1 MTTEMKETIHHSLEL
16 LIDVVRMYNE
26 REEYFEEEHKKAL
39 DRGDYR
45 AASMM
50 LGKSLAY
57 DSAREMLMAA
67 LTDNVEILRQ
77 YDYFGKEE
85 NPTE

>member
-1 MTTEMKETIHHSLEL
+1 MNEEL
-16 LIDVVRMYNE
+16 LMEVVRMLRE
-26 REEYFEEEHKKAL
+26 REKYYNAEYKSAL
-39 DRGDYR
+39 NRGDYR
-45 AASMM
+45 IAPMM

-77 YDYFGKEE
+77 YDYFGQDPLDNE
-85 NPTE
+85 

>member
-1 MTTEMKETIHHSLEL
+1 MNENL
-16 LIDVVRMYNE
+16 LMEVVRMYDE
-26 REEYFEEEHKKAL
+26 REQYFETEHKNAL
-39 DRGDYR
+39 NRGDYR

-77 YDYFGKEE
+77 FDYFGEE
-85 NPTE
+85 EK

>member
-1 MTTEMKETIHHSLEL
+1 MNENL
-16 LIDVVRMYNE
+16 LMEVVRMLRE
-26 REEYFEEEHKKAL
+26 REDYFETEHKNAL
-39 DRGDYR
+39 NRGDYR

-67 LTDNVEILRQ
+67 LSDNVEILRQ
-77 YDYFGKEE
+77 FDYFGKEE
-85 NPTE
+85 

>member
-1 MTTEMKETIHHSLEL
+1 MTTEEL
-16 LIDVVRMYNE
+16 LMEVVRMYNE
-26 REEYFEEEHKKAL
+26 REQYFETEHKNAL
-39 DRGDYR
+39 NRGDYR

-67 LTDNVEILRQ
+67 LSNNEEILRE
-77 YDYFGKEE
+77 YDYFGEDE
-85 NPTE
+85 N

>member
-1 MTTEMKETIHHSLEL
+1 MNTENL
-16 LIDVVRMYNE
+16 LMEVVRMLRE
-26 REEYFEEEHKKAL
+26 REQYFETEHKNAL
-39 DRGDYR
+39 SRGDYR

-67 LTDNVEILRQ
+67 LSDNVEILRE

-85 NPTE
+85 N

>member
-1 MTTEMKETIHHSLEL
+1 MNETLAL

-26 REEYFEEEHKKAL
+26 REEYFETEHKNAL
-39 DRGDYR
+39 NRGDYR
-45 AASMM
+45 AAAMM

-67 LTDNVEILRQ
+67 LTGNVEILRE

-85 NPTE
+85 NPTK

>member
-1 MTTEMKETIHHSLEL
+1 MNEEL
-16 LIDVVRMYNE
+16 LMKVVRMLRE
-26 REEYFEEEHKKAL
+26 REQYFETEHKNAL
-39 DRGDYR
+39 NRGDWR

-67 LTDNVEILRQ
+67 LTDNKEILRE